1 MKKKKKNK
9 NKIEHIKNEEQKNK
23 EINKKIEALNL
34 LNNEINQNKQN
45 LKKTKYPLPEISK
58 YEFQLNNPVK
68 YIEAR
73 KFIIDDD
80 IKKNKIHQYVNS
92 NNIIKKIIDEEQKE
106 IKDKNTLRYTDI
118 INNRKKDIYYSKLIE
133 NHKDDLID
141 KLEDS
146 RDDNS
151 FLKDKLIT
159 LDNDIYKNKTNGNEN
174 NKDNSDNTFFGDM
187 KGSFEKEIQILDI
200 NNLSTKN
207 QQSLN
212 LRKKEI
218 KFHNDDSKTDSD
230 LNKIEKI
237 DENKLNNNN
246 NKVERV
252 HIPLPNV
259 KETQNDTNNQLE
271 KNIIPFSAKP
281 SSLSFNDFESGRR
294 YVKKI
299 TLTNTSCRVN
309 TFKLLPLPIEI
320 ASYFE
325 VQYKLQGM
333 MSAGMTC
340 KIEIIFNCPN
350 GFNENI
356 TNSSINFEA
365 AYGGLFTIP
374 ISCCVKQCIPK
385 IISING
391 KALNKKSYNNSM
403 SFYTSS
409 DDQKK
414 SHISNQQINDN
425 EIEIHFGK
433 CISGGFVNKVIEI
446 GNVGAIETSYTIRP
460 LENTE
465 IYENNKLNNNF
476 EKFNKTQS
484 FQKNM
489 LNLSKSDINLIGKDN
504 TLIDNNSTSIMDSN
518 KYTSIQQNMNENFN
532 KEPLFTVTKNSE
544 GHLIRNKNININIKY
559 SPPYEPHP
567 PSDSL
572 INSVSLKSREDV
584 KLFIIE
590 FNNDNAKPIYI
601 KCIGHALEV
610 PIFIDNNVLDF
621 KLCVAGSLYRNR
633 VQIKN
638 ESNIALKFTVA
649 LANDKFYKSN
659 GNLLDDIDIN
669 IFNNM
674 GLNITDPSQF
684 YIKALPS
691 FIESFELSPQFAFA
705 QPNEP
710 FSIWFKIKIQK
721 KISLKRDLIDKSF
734 EIPVIITYIYG
745 NVKCPLPVLL
755 KGRITSVG
763 IKVEPNGI
771 IDFKNISICE
781 KGYFPIKITNNSLLP
796 QKLFFQSKNPVLSV
810 LNPQNESIIKL
821 KSREVIEVY
830 LIFQPLE
837 TIKYNG
843 DNMKI
848 IGYTDHGL
856 KFEILCIGNGIQ
868 SALRL
873 SENYIR
879 LSTTSIGKVN
889 TTNIG
894 LIHNDGNNWKN
905 SDSIKAQSVYDYKF
919 GMPVLFKAQEINLKE
934 KTITDILIEN
944 KNRIYDC
951 LRITPNE
958 GSLKPLDYVFLEVS
972 FFPSE
977 NDYNIE
983 GGKTDEELKNIG
995 TIYIDESNEKKNN
1008 MEKEG
1013 TPNVTSPPSNQVQGF
1028 NLKNIKNRKSPNKTA
1043 NKDSISTI
1051 IIPEIS
1057 PIIKNLDFIIPCK
1070 IRQHKNFNFDLSKLK
1085 IPFGMKTDINEK
1097 EYQQNDSFVIH
1108 LLVSTSISQPDLVK
1122 DHKETGI
1129 FFGNVLLNSESI
1141 YDILIKNESNEP
1153 KKVNM
1158 KCLNPV
1164 GPFDLVCY
1172 LREIAPKSTS
1182 IAKILFR
1189 PTRPILYREV
1199 CEFYTETS
1207 FIQFELSGTGIEPKV
1222 AIEPKNIEFNDVM
1235 LGEIG
1240 TQTLTINNQT
1250 TIPIKYKVHDKD
1262 GSNEKIISNGTSNV
1276 NFISAF
1282 HLNSYEGEVASM
1294 DKVDITIK
1302 FAPDHESDNYYDFFY
1317 IEIIGIKEYQ
1327 KIRVNGRCW
1336 QNSLYISGFDH
1347 HPDTYIEDPVIPPLE
1362 VFVNYSNISNNQSKV
1377 ENVSEDESKKSS
1389 KKKDKKSESNSNETN
1404 DVIPLS
1410 LISTFIHPRYKTMKF
1425 VWKISKSLSQ
1435 KYNQT
1440 VYVLYTKDF
1449 NIVNGKV
1456 PSFVKTENKKII
1468 PSEFNIEPYNNT
1480 FYINSYGSVTLI
1492 PMNEVDNDSRR
1503 KFIIEPNCGTSENV
1517 GVKKI
1522 TVKILD
1528 PILNFWSNYFKEGID
1543 LSNNINQNIISN
1555 PDFKFLT
1562 DDYQN
1567 LINNSHNNS
1576 VLTND
1581 NNNSIGNMKSNQE
1594 DNKKEEENQINN
1606 DESNVNNLN
1615 NVLINTS
1622 IQQNTTE
1629 IVSSKP
1635 HSTSKGNQNNNTPVI
1650 TLKTFNPEPIETC
1663 YKVILR
1669 GGVIWDIA
1677 PTYNCR
1683 DPAKEPVEGYCNSYS
1698 RIWIIK
1704 FITELPENPEIVD

>member
-1 MKKKKKNK
+1 
-9 NKIEHIKNEEQKNK
+9 
-23 EINKKIEALNL
+23 
-34 LNNEINQNKQN
+34 LNNEINLNKQN

-73 KFIIDDD
+73 RFIIDDD

-106 IKDKNTLRYTDI
+106 IKDKNTLKYTDV
-118 INNRKKDIYYSKLIE
+118 INNRKKDVYYSKLIE
-133 NHKDDLID
+133 NHKDDLLDNI
-141 KLEDS
+141 EDS
-146 RDDNS
+146 KEDDS
-151 FLKDKLIT
+151 FLKEKVVV
-159 LDNDIYKNKTNGNEN
+159 LDNLNSNKKNKKDN
-174 NKDNSDNTFFGDM
+174 NKNLFFGDV
-187 KGSFEKEIQILDI
+187 KGSFEKEILDI
-200 NNLSTKN
+200 NSISTKN
-207 QQSLN
+207 QQPLN
-212 LRKKEI
+212 LGKKDI
-218 KFHNDDSKTDSD
+218 KFHNDNDDELMK
-230 LNKIEKI
+230 KEKL
-237 DENKLNNNN
+237 EANKLNNNNNNNN
-246 NKVERV
+246 NKVERI
-252 HIPLPNV
+252 HIPLPSI
-259 KETQNDTNNQLE
+259 KETPNDTNIQLD
-271 KNIIPFSAKP
+271 KNINPFSAKP
-281 SSLSFNDFESGRR
+281 SNLSFNDFESGRK
-294 YVKKI
+294 YVKKV

-365 AYGGLFTIP
+365 AYGGIFKIP

-391 KALNKKSYNNSM
+391 KALNKKTYNDSQ
-403 SFYTSS
+403 SFYSSS
-409 DDQKK
+409 DDQKR

-433 CISGGFVNKVIEI
+433 CISGGYVNKVIEI

-460 LENTE
+460 LEKIE
-465 IYENNKLNNNF
+465 EFENNRLNNND
-476 EKFNKTQS
+476 EKLNRDKS
-484 FQKNM
+484 FQN
-489 LNLSKSDINLIGKDN
+489 NIFDITKSDINITNDLIIKDTTETN
-504 TLIDNNSTSIMDSN
+504 NDSTTTIDNDKSSVN
-518 KYTSIQQNMNENFN
+518 QNNVQERFN
-532 KEPLFTVTKNSE
+532 KEPLFSVTNNSE
-544 GHLIRNKNININIKY
+544 GHLIRNKNINISIKY
-559 SPPYEPHP
+559 SPPYELHP

-572 INSVSLKSREDV
+572 LNSVSLKSREDIRI
-584 KLFIIE
+584 FIIE
-590 FNNDNAKPIYI
+590 FDNENAKPIYI

-669 IFNNM
+669 NFKNM

-684 YIKALPS
+684 YIKSLPS

-721 KISLKRDLIDKSF
+721 KISLKRDLVDKSF
-734 EIPVIITYIYG
+734 VIPVIITYIYG
-745 NVKCPLPVLL
+745 NVKCPLPIIL

-771 IDFKNISICE
+771 IDFKNISVCE

-796 QKLFFQSKNPVLSV
+796 QKLYFQSKNPVLSV

-843 DNMKI
+843 NNMKI

-856 KFEILCIGNGIQ
+856 KFEILCTGNGVQ

-873 SENYIR
+873 SENYIK

-889 TTNIG
+889 TTSIG
-894 LIHNDGNNWKN
+894 IMHNDGNNWKN
-905 SDSIKAQSVYDYKF
+905 SDSVKSQSIYDYKF
-919 GMPVLFKAQEINLKE
+919 GMPVLFKAQEINIID
-934 KTITDILIEN
+934 KTIKDIPIEN
-944 KNRIYDC
+944 INRIYDC
-951 LRITPNE
+951 LRITPKE
-958 GSLKPLDYVFLEVS
+958 GTLKPLDYTFLEVS
-972 FFPSE
+972 FYPSE
-977 NDYNIE
+977 SDYNID

-995 TIYIDESNEKKNN
+995 TIFDDNIEKKNN
-1008 MEKEG
+1008 VEKKNTSNVN
-1013 TPNVTSPPSNQVQGF
+1013 TPVTPSTQSQSSNQ
-1028 NLKNIKNRKSPNKTA
+1028 KTA
-1043 NKDSISTI
+1043 KSKKTPIKSENNNSISAIT
-1051 IIPEIS
+1051 IPERS
-1057 PIIKNLDFIIPCK
+1057 PIIKNLDFIMPCK
-1070 IRQHKNFNFDLSKLK
+1070 IKQHKNFNFDLSKLK

-1108 LLVSTSISQPDLVK
+1108 LLISTSITQPDLIK
-1122 DHKETGI
+1122 DNKESGI
-1129 FFGNVLLNSESI
+1129 FFGNVLLNSDSI
-1141 YDILIKNESNEP
+1141 YYIPIKNESDVP
-1153 KKVNM
+1153 KKVKM

-1164 GPFDLVCY
+1164 GPFDLVCC
-1172 LREIAPKSTS
+1172 LREIPPKSTFN
-1182 IAKILFR
+1182 AKILFR
-1189 PTRPILYREV
+1189 PTRPILYKEI

-1207 FIQFELSGTGIEPKV
+1207 CIKLELNGVGIEPKV
-1222 AIEPKNIEFNDVM
+1222 VIEPKNIEFNDVM

-1262 GSNEKIISNGTSNV
+1262 DSNEKIISNGTSNV

-1282 HLNSYEGEVASM
+1282 HFNSYEGEVASM

-1302 FAPDHESDNYYDFFY
+1302 FAPDHESDNYYDFFF

-1336 QNSLYISGFDH
+1336 QNSLFISGFDH
-1347 HPDTYIEDPVIPPLE
+1347 NPDTYIEDPVIPPLE
-1362 VFVNYSNISNNQSKV
+1362 VYVNCNNNNNQNKA
-1377 ENVSEDESKKSS
+1377 ENTIEEEPKKTP
-1389 KKKDKKSESNSNETN
+1389 KKKDKKSESNSSEVN

-1410 LISTFIHPRYKTMKF
+1410 LASTFIHPRYKTMKF
-1425 VWKISKSLSQ
+1425 VWKISRSLSQ
-1435 KYNQT
+1435 KYNKT
-1440 VYVLYTKDF
+1440 VYVLYTKEF
-1449 NIVNGKV
+1449 NIINGKI
-1456 PSFVKTENKKII
+1456 PSFVRTENKKII
-1468 PSEFNIEPYNNT
+1468 PSEFIIQPYNNT
-1480 FYINSYGSVTLI
+1480 FYINNYGSVTLI
-1492 PMNEVDNDSRR
+1492 PMNDMNNDSKR
-1503 KFIIEPNCGTSENV
+1503 KFIIEPNCGTTENV

-1543 LSNNINQNIISN
+1543 LSNNINQSILNN

-1567 LINNSHNNS
+1567 LINNSNNNS
-1576 VLTND
+1576 VSTND
-1581 NNNSIGNMKSNQE
+1581 SNNNGNIKLSQE
-1594 DNKKEEENQINN
+1594 DNKNEEDNQIINE
-1606 DESNVNNLN
+1606 ESNNLN
-1615 NVLINTS
+1615 NNNPSIN
-1622 IQQNTTE
+1622 IPVQQSTPET
-1629 IVSSKP
+1629 VSSKP
-1635 HSTSKGNQNNNTPVI
+1635 HTSKGNQNAFTPTI
-1650 TLKTFNPEPIETC
+1650 TLKTFNPETIETC
-1663 YKVILR
+1663 YRVILR
-1669 GGVIWDIA
+1669 GGVIWEIS
-1677 PTYNCR
+1677 PTFNCR
-1683 DPAKEPVEGYCNSYS
+1683 DPAKVPVEGYCNSYS
-1698 RIWIIK
+1698 RIWILR